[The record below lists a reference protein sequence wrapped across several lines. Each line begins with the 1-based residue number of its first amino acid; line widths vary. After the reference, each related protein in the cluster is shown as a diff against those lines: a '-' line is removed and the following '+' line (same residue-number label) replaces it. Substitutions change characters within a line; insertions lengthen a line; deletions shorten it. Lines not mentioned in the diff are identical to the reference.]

1 MSDWC
6 NMKNQIY
13 NIIPLIKRI
22 ILLALFMPAILMAQD
37 GDGQAGTRSLFDFGF
52 GARAM
57 GMGSAFTAL
66 ADDPSAVYW
75 NPAGLDYIYQQS
87 VTLFHASLYEG
98 TLYDFLGYA
107 YPTLDLG
114 TFAIGIA
121 RLGIGDVLQTDRNN
135 FDYDQSTFSW
145 EVYQGYFSY
154 GLKLPWDLAA
164 GLSLKVQRSAW
175 SGLVNYG
182 KAVGVGF
189 GMDLGFMY
197 KPAFSLSPYL
207 RDWSIGVNIENL
219 FSPQVKE
226 GNQADIQPMAFR
238 FGIMRKIPF
247 FGEGNSLNI
256 LLDLDKT
263 KDTDL
268 AIAFGTEYSFMQM
281 GRVRLGYNNNGIAFG
296 AGVQYSMFQIDYA
309 FGNPSS
315 DGLLAPVHRISLS
328 VNFGMNRDE
337 MFTIVEEL
345 RRREEERII
354 TEIRETDKQKSIA
367 DHLQKADIF
376 FKDKKYLDAVVEYRE
391 VINEEPFHQQARIM
405 LDSANVLLSL
415 EIDERQNQAILAA
428 IDKDRAEA
436 DRNFIE
442 DQYEK
447 GRLYLDKKQYTEA
460 LIAFNQALER
470 DPENQ
475 PLKDAITTTNRR
487 MREDINALVLRARQE
502 FEKENYSEALRL
514 LSEARL
520 LSSDDS
526 QVKKE
531 VDTLVERVKLQENIQ
546 KGLMLFDIGQYEE
559 ALRVFESVLS
569 QDPGN
574 QFIRQYYT
582 KSKIE
587 ALAETE
593 KMDPETERQY
603 LQGVDKFLLGR
614 YTEAIEIWQEI
625 LTKHPYNKKVL
636 EAISGAEE
644 RLKRSQNK

>member
-1 MSDWC
+1 
-6 NMKNQIY
+6 MKALFTI
-13 NIIPLIKRI
+13 LIVFPI
-22 ILLALFMPAILMAQD
+22 ILQAQD
-37 GDGQAGTRSLFDFGF
+37 AGTRSLYDFGF

-57 GMGSAFTAL
+57 GMGNAFTAL
-66 ADDPSAVYW
+66 ADDPTAVYW

-87 VTLFHASLYEG
+87 VTLFHASLYYG
-98 TLYDFLGYA
+98 VLYDFLGYA

-121 RLGIGDVLQTDRNN
+121 RLGSGDDILQTGTDIGQEFGNIS
-135 FDYDQSTFSW
+135 Y

-154 GLKLPWDLAA
+154 GLKLPWDVAVGTSIKL
-164 GLSLKVQRSAW
+164 QRSAW
-175 SGLVNYG
+175 SGLVGYG
-182 KAVGVGF
+182 RTVGVGV
-189 GMDLGFMY
+189 GMDLGFLY
-197 KPAFSLSPYL
+197 KPTFSLSPYL
-207 RDWSIGVNIENL
+207 RDWSLGINFENL
-219 FSPQVKE
+219 FPPQIQE
-226 GNQADIQPMAFR
+226 GGQTDILPRVFR
-238 FGIMRKIPF
+238 FGIMRQIPA
-247 FGEGNSLNI
+247 FGEGNTVNV
-256 LLDLDKT
+256 LLDLDMST
-263 KDTDL
+263 DTDL
-268 AIAFGTEYSFMQM
+268 AVNLGTEYNFMGM
-281 GRVRLGYNNNGIAFG
+281 GHVRLGYSNTGIAFG

-309 FGNPSS
+309 YGNPSTGAYL
-315 DGLLAPVHRISLS
+315 DPVHRLSLS

-337 MFTIVEEL
+337 MAAIVQEL
-345 RRREEERII
+345 KRREEERII
-354 TEIRETDKQKSIA
+354 TEIREADKQRSIA
-367 DHLQKADIF
+367 DHLQKADVY

-391 VINEEPFHQQARIM
+391 VINLEPFHQQAKIM
-405 LDSANVLLSL
+405 LDSANVLLSH

-436 DRNFIE
+436 DRKFIE

-447 GRLYLDKKQYTEA
+447 GRIYLDKKQYTEA
-460 LIAFNQALER
+460 LIAFNQALTR
-470 DPENQ
+470 DPDNQ
-475 PLKDAITTTNRR
+475 TLKDAIVTTQRR

-520 LSSDDS
+520 LSTDDT

-546 KGLMLFDIGQYEE
+546 KGLMLFDIGQYED
-559 ALRVFESVLS
+559 ALKIFEDVLA

-593 KMDPETERQY
+593 KMDPETERLY

-614 YTEAIEIWQEI
+614 YSEAIEIWQEI
-625 LTKHPYNKKVL
+625 LKQHPYNKKVL
-636 EAISGAEE
+636 EAISGAED

>member
-1 MSDWC
+1 MSEWC
-6 NMKNQIY
+6 NMKNQCI
-13 NIIPLIKRI
+13 NTRVLLKRI
-22 ILLALFMPAILMAQD
+22 ILLALFIPAILTAQD
-37 GDGQAGTRSLFDFGF
+37 GDGQAGTRSFFDFGF

-57 GMGSAFTAL
+57 GMGNAFTAL
-66 ADDPSAVYW
+66 ADDPTAVYW

-98 TLYDFLGYA
+98 ALYDFLGYA

-121 RLGIGDVLQTDRNN
+121 RLGIGDIMETNRINEEL
-135 FDYDQSTFSW
+135 SSFSW

-154 GLKLPWDLAA
+154 GLKLPWDLAT
-164 GLSLKVQRSAW
+164 GVSVKVQRSAW

-182 KAVGVGF
+182 QAVGVGV
-189 GMDLGFMY
+189 GMDLGFLY
-197 KPAFSLSPYL
+197 RPTFSLSPYL
-207 RDWSIGVNIENL
+207 RDWSIGVNVENL

-226 GNQADIQPMAFR
+226 GDQADIIPRVLR
-238 FGIMRKIPF
+238 FGVMRKIPF

-263 KDTDL
+263 QDTDL
-268 AIAFGTEYSFMQM
+268 AIALGTEYSFMNM

-296 AGVQYSMFQIDYA
+296 AGVQYSLFQIDYA

-315 DGLLAPVHRISLS
+315 DGLLSPVHRISLS

-337 MFTIVEEL
+337 MFTIVQEL
-345 RRREEERII
+345 KRREEERII
-354 TEIRETDKQKSIA
+354 TEIREADKQRSIA
-367 DHLQKADIF
+367 DHLQKADLF

-391 VINEEPFHQQARIM
+391 VINQEPFHQQAKIM
-405 LDSANVLLSL
+405 LDSANVLLNQ
-415 EIDERQNQAILAA
+415 EIDARQNQAILAA

-436 DRNFIE
+436 DRKFIE

-447 GRLYLDKKQYTEA
+447 GRIYLDKKQYMEA

-470 DPENQ
+470 DAENK
-475 PLKDAITTTNRR
+475 PIKDAITTTQRR

-520 LSSDDS
+520 LSGDDP

-546 KGLMLFDIGQYEE
+546 KGLMLYDIGQYEE
-559 ALRVFESVLS
+559 ALRIFESVLS

-593 KMDPETERQY
+593 KMDPETERRY
-603 LQGVDKFLLGR
+603 LEGVDKFLLGR
-614 YTEAIEIWQEI
+614 YNEAIEIWQEI